1 MGDAPNVAGAL
12 FAVAVLSACQA
23 QQPVPARGENAIATP
38 PLVSPAAA
46 APHSARQRLRATV
59 GDREIVLD
67 CVVEITAERVT
78 VVGLLPAGNRVFSVR
93 YDGTRVEQERTPQ
106 VPQQLHPEQLLAD
119 VQLAF
124 WPAESIRAAYGAGP
138 WSLVQP
144 DARTRRLLRDG
155 RLIAEVH
162 YADGD
167 PWRGRVWLV
176 NFERDYALVVDSV
189 PLERDT

>member
-1 MGDAPNVAGAL
+1 MVALAGLGACESQHPAPPESEAL
-12 FAVAVLSACQA
+12 TVTQ
-23 QQPVPARGENAIATP
+23 
-38 PLVSPAAA
+38 PLV
-46 APHSARQRLRATV
+46 APGIMQPRSARQRLRAMV

-67 CVVEITAERVT
+67 CVVEVTRDRMT

-106 VPQQLHPEQLLAD
+106 VPPQLRPEQLLAD

-124 WPAESIRAAYGAGP
+124 WPEMALQDAFRDGH
-138 WSLVQP
+138 WTLTQP
-144 DARTRRLLRDG
+144 DRRTRRLLRDG

-162 YADGD
+162 YGDAD

-176 NFERDYALVVDSV
+176 NFERDYALIVDSL
-189 PLERDT
+189 PLEQDT